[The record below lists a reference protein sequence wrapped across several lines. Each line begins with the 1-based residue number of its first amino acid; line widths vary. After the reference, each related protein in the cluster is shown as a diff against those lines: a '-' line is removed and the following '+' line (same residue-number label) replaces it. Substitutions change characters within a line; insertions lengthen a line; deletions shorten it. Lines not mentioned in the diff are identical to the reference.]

1 MDWYTNFTQIN
12 NDFQIETILKE
23 NFQNPKKCKFLE
35 LGCGNSTMSFDLY
48 ELGYKNITSIDFS
61 SIVIE
66 KMKEKY
72 KNTKINF
79 LVCDFN
85 RMNEMFEKNEFDII
99 IEKAGL
105 DSIAVK
111 NTPDVPISLFN
122 IYEKMFFVLKNNGIV
137 LSISSKNPQF
147 WKSNVFE
154 ELEKKNT
161 AIKKFKQW
169 QKDMTSFNA
178 VKWLE
183 EGIRLV
189 AQDDAELRKKFKV
202 LKNFIKR
209 TERYKGFEE
218 SFQRAYDDYC
228 ANKEEYDLV
237 FEEEELTTEDNGTDK
252 GTD

>member
-1 MDWYTNFTQIN
+1 MSFFSSTGQKIIFYLIIIVIIIYFINKWLKKKSREYHSQEYWENRYSWYTQEMDWYTNFTQIN

-154 ELEKKNT
+154 ELEKKNLFKCIQIRRT
-161 AIKKFKQW
+161 TFVNEKNPIVANLYFYYLKK
-169 QKDMTSFNA
+169 M
-178 VKWLE
+178 
-183 EGIRLV
+183 
-189 AQDDAELRKKFKV
+189 
-202 LKNFIKR
+202 
-209 TERYKGFEE
+209 
-218 SFQRAYDDYC
+218 
-228 ANKEEYDLV
+228 
-237 FEEEELTTEDNGTDK
+237 
-252 GTD
+252 